1 MVFKK
6 ITRAVFPVGGF
17 GTRFLP
23 ATKSIPK
30 AMLTLIDKPLIHYGV
45 AEAIDSEIEKI
56 IMITGRGNRS
66 VADYFDH
73 SYELESLLKSKG
85 KEDLIKSVDR
95 LSDSATYIYI
105 RQKNPLGLGHAIL
118 RAEPIIN
125 EPFAIVLSDDIIDS
139 KVPVLK
145 QMINV
150 YNETGASVIAVMEVD
165 SENAGQYGII
175 DAKEE
180 NGIYKIKGLVE
191 KPNPQDAPSNLAV
204 VGRYILSESI
214 FRYLSKIHPD
224 KNGEIQ
230 LTDAINLMAKD
241 EPVYGLK
248 FSGKRYDCGN
258 QYGFL
263 EATIDLSLKNLT
275 LKDQAKTC
283 MQKALKLASQ
293 DL

>member
-1 MVFKK
+1 LVFKK

-230 LTDAINLMAKD
+230 L
-241 EPVYGLK
+241 P
-248 FSGKRYDCGN
+248 
-258 QYGFL
+258 
-263 EATIDLSLKNLT
+263 
-275 LKDQAKTC
+275 
-283 MQKALKLASQ
+283 MQ
-293 DL
+293 

>member
-1 MVFKK
+1 MAFKK

-56 IMITGRGNRS
+56 IIITGRGNRS
-66 VADYFDH
+66 IADYFDH
-73 SYELESLLKSKG
+73 SYELESLLRFKG

-105 RQKNPLGLGHAIL
+105 RQRNPLGLGHAIL

-145 QMINV
+145 QMISV
-150 YNETGASVIAVMEVD
+150 YNKTGASVIAVMEVD
-165 SENAGQYGII
+165 RKNTEKYGII

-191 KPNPQDAPSNLAV
+191 KPDPQDAPSNLAV

-214 FRYLSKIHPD
+214 FKYLSKIHPD

-241 EPVYGLK
+241 EQVYGLK

-258 QYGFL
+258 RYGFL

-275 LKDQAKTC
+275 LKDQVKAC

>member
-150 YNETGASVIAVMEVD
+150 YNKTGASVIAVMEVD